1 MGTRRIY
8 GMPVMAFFRATDTNH
23 PADGFW
29 HAIYEGGEG
38 PIDLISGAGVTVG
51 GKEQAVIAMHY
62 NYRLGTRG
70 QSAVSS
76 LTTHGYSGTWL
87 IYYVFGPTNPAEV
100 GPGDA
105 TATALTDGLCN
116 IRVYT
121 DVNTYTETTSNNR
134 VWQIARMLTDKRWG
148 YGYDWSRLDIQ
159 SFIDAAAWAATQVE
173 YTDPFGRVWSHERS
187 KSCVEL
193 IGKKVQQQI
202 EDMCVAGRL
211 SRPFL
216 FNGKIH
222 IEPLKALT
230 VGELAD
236 CPVFTD
242 EGESPNIIVEESDGV
257 ERSTV
262 RVVER
267 KSDLDLINQVNITF
281 DDRAADYVETPLRS
295 IEDVDA
301 QRRAGVVQ
309 GDNTRK
315 VNGKSYALLGVVEEA
330 QATKLGWSILD
341 LGPLDE
347 GGLQNNLPVKF
358 KAWFLDTLELHQE
371 KVIKIVSSKLTK
383 YGFTYF
389 RVKAM
394 ERQSDLTVE
403 IRVQAYNETYMA
415 TFETE
420 VVSPPP
426 GSECT
431 IDSQC
436 PPGYI
441 CRNGYCIPYIPPI
454 CVPVIGP
461 ITRVDGKYR
470 VPIDPCLP

>member
-1 MGTRRIY
+1 VR
-8 GMPVMAFFRATDTNH
+8 
-23 PADGFW
+23 
-29 HAIYEGGEG
+29 
-38 PIDLISGAGVTVG
+38 
-51 GKEQAVIAMHY
+51 
-62 NYRLGTRG
+62 
-70 QSAVSS
+70 SS
-76 LTTHGYSGTWL
+76 LTTHGYSGTWH
-87 IYYVFGPTNPAEV
+87 IRYNFGWSDESGRDRPGRRIGDGITN
-100 GPGDA
+100 
-105 TATALTDGLCN
+105 GLCN

-121 DVNTYTETTSNNR
+121 DVDTYTETTSNNR

-187 KSCVEL
+187 RSCVEL

-202 EDMCVAGRL
+202 EDMCIAGRL

-230 VGELAD
+230 ADELAA

-242 EGESPNIIVEESDGV
+242 EGEDANIIVEESDGV
-257 ERSTV
+257 ERSSV

-281 DDRAADYVETPLRS
+281 DDRMADYAETPLRP

-301 QRRAGVVQ
+301 QLRAGVVQ

-315 VNGKSYALLGVVEEA
+315 VNGKSHALLGVVEEA

-371 KVIKIVSSKLTK
+371 KVIKVVSSKLTK

-394 ERQSDLTVE
+394 ERQSDLIVE
-403 IRVQAYNETYMA
+403 LRVQAYNETYMA

-420 VVSPPP
+420 VTPPPP
-426 GSECT
+426 GTNARSTTECPT
-431 IDSQC
+431 DTAARTAIA
-436 PPGYI
+436 
-441 CRNGYCIPYIPPI
+441 
-454 CVPVIGP
+454 
-461 ITRVDGKYR
+461 YR
-470 VPIDPCLP
+470 TGRRSAFR